1 MEKQTFNIQVGY
13 SYVGLFHLSITSVL
27 FCDFSS
33 FQVKQRQ
40 LLLLHLLHWQLLQW
54 HQLRKC
60 YLEIAHGWSQV
71 LKVSW
76 ILAQACL
83 LGMCTCIFR
92 IWRVHICQGH
102 CVGGVAILVVQ
113 FAFIV
118 EVLAGIQLHL
128 VEQSGL
134 TAAKGQS
141 QLLPM
146 SHKSR
151 KVLNIMNL
159 YQKGVMIGRRLVWY
173 KEHD

>member
-1 MEKQTFNIQVGY
+1 M
-13 SYVGLFHLSITSVL
+13 GLFYLSITSVL

-40 LLLLHLLHWQLLQW
+40 LLLQLLHWQLLQW
-54 HQLRKC
+54 HQLRKR
-60 YLEIAHGWSQV
+60 YLGIAHGWSQV

-102 CVGGVAILVVQ
+102 CVGGVAILVQ

-118 EVLAGIQLHL
+118 EVLAGMQLDL
-128 VEQSGL
+128 VEQWGL
-134 TAAKGQS
+134 TAAKGES

-151 KVLNIMNL
+151 KVLNIINL